1 MQGEHEWK
9 LVSTGITDCYFNVTE
24 LPPGSTAKFRVACVN
39 KAGQGPYSTTSSK
52 VHLEAT
58 DSRAAPTKNTA
69 VSIPDKAASSRSTQ
83 TPQAQLEPPAPGLP
97 PATPPRKHKAAL
109 QKPEQP
115 LQPGVPEG
123 AKPDSKLPDNITVCE
138 PPELVF
144 TAPQTAAMPHTGTT
158 AAPTD
163 TSAPTLPMR
172 VSPQPRAPSP
182 SKPSPTPS
190 ASTTPN
196 TAPTRK
202 MPPYM
207 VTSFVS
213 MPPASPP
220 AQEAPA
226 STRSSKEPSGD
237 SRAPDGT
244 ALRQGVPQKP
254 YTFLDEKARG
264 RFGVIRLC
272 KENAT
277 GKLFMA
283 KIVPYEAERKQSVL
297 QEYEILKALH
307 HERIMALHEAYIT
320 PRYLVLICE
329 NCAGKEILYSI
340 VDRFRYSEDDVV
352 SYVLQLLQGL
362 EYLHGRR
369 IVHLDIKPDNVV
381 VSGTNALKII
391 DFGSAQTYNP
401 LVLRQ
406 LGRRVG
412 TLEYMSPEVV
422 KGDPVGSAADVW
434 GVGVLTYIMLS
445 GRSPFFELDP
455 IETENRILA
464 GRFDA
469 FKLYPNVSQSAAL
482 FIRKVLTVH
491 PWSRPTVKDCFAN
504 TWLQDAY
511 LMKLRRQT
519 LTFTTNRLKEFLVEH
534 QRRRGEAVTKHK
546 VLLRSYQGGQPPG
559 PQ

>member
-1 MQGEHEWK
+1 MGAGGLGKWDRVQPEPHHASMLAGEHEWK

-39 KAGQGPYSTTSSK
+39 KAGQGPYSTTSGK

-58 DSRAAPTKNTA
+58 GKLAVPVGQCPQRALRNGAAAARCFADSSSRALDSGMLLAPCSCIHTPQLSSWLSFLPADSRAAPTKNTA
-69 VSIPDKAASSRSTQ
+69 VPIPDKAASSRSTQ
-83 TPQAQLEPPAPGLP
+83 TPQAQLEPPASGLP

-163 TSAPTLPMR
+163 TSAPTLPTR

-254 YTFLDEKARG
+254 YTFLDEKAR
-264 RFGVIRLC
+264 
-272 KENAT
+272 
-277 GKLFMA
+277 
-283 KIVPYEAERKQSVL
+283 
-297 QEYEILKALH
+297 
-307 HERIMALHEAYIT
+307 
-320 PRYLVLICE
+320 
-329 NCAGKEILYSI
+329 
-340 VDRFRYSEDDVV
+340 
-352 SYVLQLLQGL
+352 
-362 EYLHGRR
+362 
-369 IVHLDIKPDNVV
+369 
-381 VSGTNALKII
+381 
-391 DFGSAQTYNP
+391 
-401 LVLRQ
+401 
-406 LGRRVG
+406 
-412 TLEYMSPEVV
+412 
-422 KGDPVGSAADVW
+422 
-434 GVGVLTYIMLS
+434 
-445 GRSPFFELDP
+445 
-455 IETENRILA
+455 
-464 GRFDA
+464 
-469 FKLYPNVSQSAAL
+469 
-482 FIRKVLTVH
+482 
-491 PWSRPTVKDCFAN
+491 
-504 TWLQDAY
+504 
-511 LMKLRRQT
+511 
-519 LTFTTNRLKEFLVEH
+519 
-534 QRRRGEAVTKHK
+534 
-546 VLLRSYQGGQPPG
+546 
-559 PQ
+559 